1 MLKAYHSNRSTMGD
15 NLIST
20 SGPWGLDEVGKWL
33 GDCRFPI
40 RLACTAADGFPRVVS
55 VWFLYRDGVFFSVS
69 HRNSSLVKLLTA
81 SPRVGFE
88 VSPNEPPYHGVR
100 GQGLVTLDS
109 AGADEVLNEVI
120 DRYLGETNS
129 SLAQW
134 LLSRVDDEVV
144 IKVEPHRFFS
154 WDYRNRM
161 EAPGKN

>member
-1 MLKAYHSNRSTMGD
+1 MTA
-15 NLIST
+15 
-20 SGPWGLDEVGKWL
+20 SGPWGVDEVAQWL
-33 GDCRFPI
+33 GECRFPI

-55 VWFLYRDGVFFSVS
+55 VWFLYKEGSFFSVS
-69 HRNSSLVKLLTA
+69 HRNSSLVKLLAA

-100 GQGLVTLDS
+100 GQGMATLIS
-109 AGADEVLNEVI
+109 EGAGDVLNQVI

-134 LLSRVDDEVV
+134 LLSRVDDEVI
-144 IKVEPHRFFS
+144 IKVEPQRFFS

-161 EAPGKN
+161 ESPTQE